1 MRQAELAWQTH
12 DGLRIFA
19 REWRPDD
26 DNVRAVVVL
35 VHGLGEH
42 TGRYA
47 HVAATLCDAGYVL
60 LGADIRGHG
69 RSAGERGH
77 SPTYDDL
84 LDDLGLLLEQAGARF
99 PGLPRFLYG
108 HSLGGGIV
116 LNYALDRSVDLAGV
130 IATAPLLAIAY
141 EPPRLK
147 LVGGRVLRRVAPR
160 FSMGS
165 EIDPKAL
172 SRDPNLV
179 YRDDPLVHDR
189 LSAALGIDMLENG
202 LRALERAS
210 DFSLPLLLMHGG
222 ADTITSVQATCRF
235 AELAGDVCSLQIL
248 DGLLHE
254 VHNEPEKDEV
264 LALMVAW
271 LRRHTPEEAD

>member
-160 FSMGS
+160 FSMGG

-189 LSAALGIDMLENG
+189 LSAALAIDMLENG

-235 AELAGDVCSLQIL
+235 AELAGDACSLQIL